1 MKKAVIGAVAAMMV
15 LSVGATSVF
24 AAGPG
29 YRRNSADADRTGICG
44 CIKSGCQYI
53 DADNDEVCDR
63 AESRSRYV
71 DADNDGV
78 CDNYTRQDTRQGHCF
93 HGRHNR

>member
-1 MKKAVIGAVAAMMV
+1 MKKAVIGTITAMMV
-15 LSVGATSVF
+15 LSAGATSVF
-24 AAGPG
+24 AADHG
-29 YRRNSADADRTGICG
+29 YRRNVTDADRAGICG

-78 CDNYTRQDTRQGHCF
+78 CDNYVRQETRPR
-93 HGRHNR
+93 HGFCGKHNR